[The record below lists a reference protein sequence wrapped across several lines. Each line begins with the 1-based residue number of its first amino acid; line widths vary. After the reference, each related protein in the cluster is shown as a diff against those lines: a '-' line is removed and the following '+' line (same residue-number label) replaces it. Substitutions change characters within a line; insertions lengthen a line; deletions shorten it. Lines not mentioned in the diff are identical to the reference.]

1 MSRIRV
7 CVVTHLF
14 LPHVGGIERV
24 VYEQCKRLLQENY
37 EPVILTSEIT
47 GKSVYTVDGLKVYC
61 YPTLKVGFEL
71 GIPYSVPKPN
81 SYKLFF
87 EHIKDCDIVHVH
99 GHPYLS
105 SFTAVKA
112 AKKCSIP
119 IVLTQHNTFIEY
131 GSFWDLAESLN
142 DFFVGRNVL
151 KAPDKI
157 IVVSRA
163 TLNYVLSLGAD
174 PRKVEVLYNGVDLDK
189 FKPAKMSKGD
199 ARKSLGIP
207 EDYFVILT
215 VRRLVY
221 KNGIDSLLESARIA
235 VEKNSQLLFLVI
247 GNGPD
252 FEKVNAKIREF
263 RLEKNFRLLG
273 FVPDSYLLHYY
284 NASDVFVLPSKS
296 GEGMPLVLL
305 EAMAC
310 GLPVVA
316 TNVGGVPEIID
327 EKCGKIVPPNDAV
340 SLAEALVELSNKNL
354 SPHHERIRKIVEKR
368 HDWNRNVKRLIEIYE
383 ELI

>member
-1 MSRIRV
+1 MGRIKV

-24 VYEQCKRLLQENY
+24 VYEQSKRLLQKNY
-37 EPVILTSEIT
+37 EPVILTSEIA
-47 GKSVYTVDGLKVYC
+47 GKGEYTFDSLKVYC
-61 YPTLKVGFEL
+61 YPTFKVGFES
-71 GIPYSVPKPN
+71 GIPYSIPKPN
-81 SYKLFF
+81 SYKLFLKN
-87 EHIKDCDIVHVH
+87 IKNCDIVHVH

-105 SFTAVKA
+105 SFTAVKV
-112 AKKCSIP
+112 AKKFSKP

-131 GSFWDLAESLN
+131 GGFWDLAERLN

-157 IVVSRA
+157 IVVSKA

-189 FKPAKMSKGD
+189 FKPAKTPKGD

-207 EDYFVILT
+207 DDYFVILT

-221 KNGIDSLLESARIA
+221 KNGIDSLLEGARIA
-235 VEKNSQLLFLVI
+235 VEKNPRLLFLVI

-252 FEKVNAKIREF
+252 FEKVNVKIREF
-263 RLEKNFRLLG
+263 GLEKNFRLLG

-284 NASDVFVLPSKS
+284 EASDVFVLPSKS

-310 GLPVVA
+310 GLPIVA
-316 TNVGGVPEIID
+316 TKVGGVPEIIN
-327 EKCGKIVPPNDAV
+327 EKCGKIVPPNDAQ
-340 SLAEALVELSNKNL
+340 SLAEALVDFSHKNL
-354 SPHHERIRKIVEKR
+354 SSHRERIRKIAEKR
-368 HDWNRNVKRLIEIYE
+368 HDWNRNVERLIEIYE